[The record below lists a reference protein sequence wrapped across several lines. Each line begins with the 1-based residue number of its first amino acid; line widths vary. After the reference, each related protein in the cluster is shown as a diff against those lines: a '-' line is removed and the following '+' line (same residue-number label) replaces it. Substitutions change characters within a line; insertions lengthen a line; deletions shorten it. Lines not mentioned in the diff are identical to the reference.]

1 MMKKINIPAVALAA
15 TFAFAGRV
23 LSVGKGSLP
32 EFGVAALIALLI
44 IPLAEIS
51 ARGIF
56 CSKKPSVLGVIFAL
70 VVIIAALCTAVTTA
84 SEFSSFAAHTMLS
97 GVSELLIKAVFLLLC
112 AYIASFGEGA
122 VRKLSVITFTV
133 AATVSVILF
142 AFSARSFDM
151 SETKDLLGGISASG
165 VIRELGNVFAPAVL
179 ALIYLSGDA
188 EKTRLGSRGAV
199 LSVIFA
205 SLLLLVCRL
214 NVSLLFGDSFA
225 AALDYPYSE
234 AVSTVTVGRLFARME
249 GWAYLMYYAA
259 SVLRATVCLSLCTRF
274 LCYLPCLAKKKRAAA
289 FALALICLV

>member
-15 TFAFAGRV
+15 IFAFAGRV
-23 LSVGKGSLP
+23 LSVGKGALA
-32 EFGVAALIALLI
+32 EVLVASLIALLI
-44 IPLAEIS
+44 IPLAEMS

-56 CSKKPSVLGVIFAL
+56 CGKKTSVLGVIFAFA
-70 VVIIAALCTAVTTA
+70 VVIAAIYTAATTA
-84 SEFSSFAAHTMLS
+84 SEFSSFAAHSMLS

-112 AYIASFGEGA
+112 AYIASLGESA
-122 VRKLSVITFTV
+122 VHKLSVITFAV
-133 AATVSVILF
+133 AATVSVVLF

-151 SETKDLLGGISASG
+151 SETKGILGGVSVSG
-165 VIRELGNVFAPAVL
+165 VICELGNIFAPAVL

-188 EKTRLGSRGAV
+188 EKTRLGSRGSL
-199 LSVIFA
+199 LSVI
-205 SLLLLVCRL
+205 SVSVLLFVCWL
-214 NVSLLFGDSFA
+214 NVSLLFGESFA

-259 SVLRATVCLSLCTRF
+259 SVLRATVCLSLCIRF
-274 LCYLPCLAKKKRAAA
+274 LCAIPSLAKKKRAAA